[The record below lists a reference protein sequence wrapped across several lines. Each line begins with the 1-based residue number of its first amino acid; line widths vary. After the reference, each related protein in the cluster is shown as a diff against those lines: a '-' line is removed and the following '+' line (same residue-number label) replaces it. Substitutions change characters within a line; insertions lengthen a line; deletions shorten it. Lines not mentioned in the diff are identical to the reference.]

1 MGVDVQLVEGN
12 IMYEMVPDMHNAL
25 SSLLQ
30 SHSFPDTKC
39 LQFIDPY
46 GTTRFNQLQIPVLI
60 EEFKMAM
67 QEVSDKE
74 MRDQLD
80 KELAL
85 IEKAKGRDYACI
97 DFEGD

>member
-1 MGVDVQLVEGN
+1 
-12 IMYEMVPDMHNAL
+12 MYETVPDMHNAL
-25 SSLLQ
+25 GSLLI
-30 SHSFPDTKC
+30 SRSFPDTKC
-39 LQFIDPY
+39 LQFIDLY

-74 MRDQLD
+74 MHDQLG
-80 KELAL
+80 KALAL
-85 IEKAKGRDYACI
+85 IEKAKGQRYVCI